1 MYVIE
6 NCDNT
11 SVIFTLVEIIKQIQN
26 DSNSGLLIN
35 KLLKTT
41 QYIQSIINNIQL
53 DKIILQMTY
62 LLLISKKYLIIKK
75 RIIKAIL
82 WL

>member
-1 MYVIE
+1 MMYVIE

-82 WL
+82 

>member
-82 WL
+82 